1 MKKSLVCGAHA
12 SLTALSWDFLLLLA
26 EEGNF
31 PNDVK
36 H

>member
-12 SLTALSWDFLLLLA
+12 LLTALSWDFLLLLA
-26 EEGNF
+26 EEGDF
-31 PNDVK
+31 PSDTK